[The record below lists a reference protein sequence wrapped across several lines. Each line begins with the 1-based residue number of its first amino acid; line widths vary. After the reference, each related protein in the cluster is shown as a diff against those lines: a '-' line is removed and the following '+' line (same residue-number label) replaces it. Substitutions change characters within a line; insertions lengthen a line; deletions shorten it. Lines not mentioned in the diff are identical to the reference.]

1 LLQDFGSALHLS
13 KIRSAAARSDDD
25 RETAQRLLLRS
36 ESDFANRE
44 AAEGETMSA
53 QIFVPMLFGI
63 VLAVY
68 AGIVLQTWYR
78 TRGRRVVKCPARGT
92 LAAVELDTRHAI
104 ATALFEGAE
113 LRIRNCSRWPQHE
126 NCDQGCAAAA
136 AAAPRIGSA

>member
-104 ATALFEGAE
+104 AT
-113 LRIRNCSRWPQHE
+113 RNCSRWPQHE